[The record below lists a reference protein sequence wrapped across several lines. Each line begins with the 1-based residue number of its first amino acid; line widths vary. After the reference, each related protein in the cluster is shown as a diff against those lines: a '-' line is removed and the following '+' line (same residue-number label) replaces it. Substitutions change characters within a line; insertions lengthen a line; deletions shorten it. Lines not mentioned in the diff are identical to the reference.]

1 MLHVICGCC
10 LPPLMT
16 TQLSLR
22 ILYTINSSPQYIL
35 ARSSSSV
42 PVSPVSS
49 SAALHYA
56 AVSLKICL
64 DTICCSSPELVQDF
78 SRDFSVYVLDPLESS
93 SAQVPVNILHSSL
106 DSSSSK
112 SNVTTPEPSRGVA
125 VGLGLMSWALRSDEK
140 DSCTVNGTL
149 IKLGTGQTALEV
161 IFALREVRAL
171 PSYNVH
177 LIPAPQTATM
187 QKASL
192 PATLRSWGLPSGPAT
207 STASSSSR
215 VPPSSPQY
223 HQRPTDSGT
232 RATLASIQMRGQQKR
247 LKPKKLARPA
257 LTTDPKSEADRL
269 MLAEDIYIGPVKKKG
284 RPVRP
289 SFNSQPSGEVIDL
302 NLPSVLF

>member
-1 MLHVICGCC
+1 
-10 LPPLMT
+10 MT

-35 ARSSSSV
+35 ARSPSPV

-49 SAALHYA
+49 SVLHYA
-56 AVSLKICL
+56 AVSLRICL

-112 SNVTTPEPSRGVA
+112 SNATTPEPSRGVA

-140 DSCTVNGTL
+140 ESCTVNGTL

-171 PSYNVH
+171 LSYNVR
-177 LIPAPQTATM
+177 LTAVIPAPQTATM
-187 QKASL
+187 QKGSL
-192 PATLRSWGLPSGPAT
+192 PATLRSWGLPSGSAA

-215 VPPSSPQY
+215 GGLVPSSSPQY
-223 HQRPTDSGT
+223 HQRPTDSET

-247 LKPKKLARPA
+247 PKPKKVARPPV
-257 LTTDPKSEADRL
+257 TTDPTSEADRL

-284 RPVRP
+284 RPVRL
-289 SFNSQPSGEVIDL
+289 SNTSNNQPSGGL
-302 NLPSVLF
+302 STPTYQVLF